1 MLLPM
6 AVIAMTTRKALEREC
21 AACGKKA
28 VFPPSSQGHRLL
40 LRLWHTDSIEVSRAV
55 SGKRRTI

>member
-6 AVIAMTTRKALEREC
+6 AVIAVTTRKALEREC

-28 VFPPSSQGHRLL
+28 VFPPSRI
-40 LRLWHTDSIEVSRAV
+40 RDTVYC
-55 SGKRRTI
+55 SGCGTPIPSKYHGS